1 MLRAFEPGDAPAVE
15 REVSRVEIA
24 RMMAVPHPY
33 PKDAAAE
40 WVAATEP
47 GRDFAIVLRGS
58 AEVIGSITI
67 DASTQHKRASRES
80 YRPLTLSRRR
90 STRQ

>member
-1 MLRAFEPGDAPAVE
+1 MRRGPYLARLETERLVLRAFVSEDAPAVE

-33 PKDAAAE
+33 PVGAASE
-40 WVAATEP
+40 WIATTEP

-58 AEVIGSITI
+58 ADVIGAITI
-67 DASTQHKRASRES
+67 LH
-80 YRPLTLSRRR
+80 L
-90 STRQ
+90 